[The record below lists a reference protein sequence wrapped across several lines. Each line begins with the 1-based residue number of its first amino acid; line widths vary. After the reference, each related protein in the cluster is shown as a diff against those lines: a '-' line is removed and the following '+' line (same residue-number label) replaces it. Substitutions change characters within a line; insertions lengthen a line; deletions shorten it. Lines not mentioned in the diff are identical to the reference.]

1 MDILT
6 DGLIKC
12 GLPQEVCAPLA
23 EKMEAYIKEIVLF
36 NSAYNLTN
44 TSDHDELVTRHILD
58 SLAAYKEIA
67 QLAGKIAGSS
77 PTMTDAPGAAG
88 EAGVAMTGAACD
100 VGVEPAGAGAAG
112 EASQLTFA
120 DIGSGGGLPGIPLA
134 AAFML
139 AGAAGMGSSG
149 RTAGGTAGTGRTGG
163 SDDTAGANAGT
174 PQIHWQL
181 VERMEKRCAFL
192 ENCAAILGLKNVT
205 VVNSEAERLP
215 EAAYDLITFR
225 AFRPLDKKMTKTLL
239 RIVKGGGH
247 LCAYKA
253 KLSSIQEEMEG
264 IKSQVPDYRIAPL
277 SVPGLEDSERNLVII
292 RK

>member
-12 GLPQEVCAPLA
+12 GLPQEACAPLA
-23 EKMEAYIKEIVLF
+23 KKMEAYIKEIVLF

-58 SLAAYKEIA
+58 SLVAYGEIA
-67 QLAGKIAGSS
+67 QLAAG
-77 PTMTDAPGAAG
+77 A
-88 EAGVAMTGAACD
+88 
-100 VGVEPAGAGAAG
+100 AGAGAAG
-112 EASQLTFA
+112 EEAQLTFA

-139 AGAAGMGSSG
+139 AGS
-149 RTAGGTAGTGRTGG
+149 
-163 SDDTAGANAGT
+163 
-174 PQIHWQL
+174 PVQWQL

-205 VVNSEAERLP
+205 VVNSEAERLMP
-215 EAAYDLITFR
+215 EAYDLITFR

-239 RIVKGGGH
+239 RIVRPSGH

-264 IKSQVPDYRIAPL
+264 IKSLVPDYRIAPL

-292 RK
+292 TKPEL